1 MHSTIKNERRIIME
15 SLDFKGRWDIIK
27 GRIKE
32 EHPDLTDEDLSYEEG
47 KEEDVYGRFQQRFGK
62 SREEIQDWFN
72 KLDKR

>member
-1 MHSTIKNERRIIME
+1 ME

-32 EHPDLTDEDLSYEEG
+32 EHPDLTDEDLTYEEG